1 MAWCLLM
8 PRLVWAQHILARPFP
23 FYYQLYSNEVFD
35 IYQDRMGY
43 LWFGMTS
50 GLARYDGHNLHTF
63 RSDYQHPNLLTDNR
77 IVYITDNSRYV
88 WISTGAGVSLY
99 DKLTW
104 KTSKVMDKRIDGQSI
119 TDIKANPMT
128 DEVWVGKGNHVFRC
142 SPDGKLL
149 KEYLLQEGIPDE
161 GIKQLYVDRQCQ
173 VWVCSANGLFRY
185 DKTKDQFMKLPLMP
199 DGASPFTM
207 LQDRQGR
214 YWIGTWGQGLW
225 LFNPKAA
232 ECYQRQKVNVSG
244 SDEEDMVFFSMAQ
257 DDVYGYLWLLSYQE
271 LHALKFQDGKLV
283 PVDISHIIDPH
294 KMFTKILKDR
304 EGNLWIG
311 SFDMGYTIYFNRTGV
326 VGCPMSS
333 LRELLHHDANIVTLG
348 YEGHNVLWMGQD
360 RYGLLLYNCKTGQ
373 VSLQAKLNLGEI
385 YSIKRA
391 RKYGMWLR
399 LRNKNRIVKAVFTS
413 QGVNL
418 VEDIDMYKLLA
429 NPGEI
434 LDINEDAK
442 GNLWILTTTNLY
454 VHTPKSSTL
463 FIAGKD
469 VLRPDAFAM
478 DTKGHIWT
486 VKGKNVYLM
495 SFNSPNISAKL
506 VGMVN
511 LLSRGEVVNHL
522 CVDKKGVLWLTTSL
536 SRIIKSNEGKT
547 KYAML
552 HTTEVADGGILSVLA
567 DGNKVWVLTN
577 KKLVCIDI
585 FTLKEMVYEANSD
598 HVGVKAFLKSALC
611 PDMQGGVFVG
621 GNDGVAQITANAFKM
636 SLPKNF
642 KLRVSDI
649 WVNGVSVMFDTVDKD
664 SREGI
669 VYLPSDSRNIRIS
682 IASLLFSPTVIEKI
696 QYKLDGVDLN
706 WNDLDCKTW
715 IAYYSSL
722 PRGKHCL
729 KVRWQKE
736 NGTWTASQDILVLVR
751 KPAFYESTIAFVIYT
766 LLLLAMIYYII
777 YAIRRRASLSA
788 LRHYHNQTRLGKMIE
803 ERSKEQIHLSGAP
816 DNAQVNDLSKS
827 EDGLSDADRVFFKH
841 MMDFIEQ
848 NLSNAEY
855 GQEQLAQDLLLSRST
870 LYRKIKAMTGMS
882 PLDFMKNVKMKK
894 ACELL
899 NRHQMSVSEIAYA
912 LGFTSP
918 KYFTKCFKEEL
929 GQTPTE
935 YQKQNAE

>member
-63 RSDYQHPNLLTDNR
+63 RSDYQHPSLLADNR

-88 WISTGAGVSLY
+88 WISTGAGVTLY

-142 SPDGKLL
+142 SSDGKLV
-149 KEYLLQEGIPDE
+149 KEYLLQDGMPDE
-161 GIKQLYVDRQCQ
+161 GIKQLYVDRQSQ
-173 VWVCSANGLFRY
+173 VWVCSSYGLFRY
-185 DKTKDQFMKLPLMP
+185 DKVKDQFIKLPSMP
-199 DGASPFTM
+199 DRTSPFTM

-225 LFNPKAA
+225 LFNPKA
-232 ECYQRQKVNVSG
+232 EKCYQRQKVLMSG
-244 SDEEDMVFFSMAQ
+244 SNVEDMVFFSMAQ

-283 PVDISHIIDPH
+283 SVDISHIIDPH

-304 EGNLWIG
+304 EGNLWLG

-326 VGCPMSS
+326 VGYPMSS

-360 RYGLLLYNCKTGQ
+360 RYGLLLYNLKTGQ

-399 LRNKNRIVKAVFTS
+399 LRNQNRIVKAVSTS
-413 QGVNL
+413 QGVNI

-434 LDINEDAK
+434 LDMNEDAK

-478 DTKGHIWT
+478 DGKGNIWT

-506 VGMVN
+506 VGKVN

-536 SRIIKSNEGKT
+536 SRIIKSNEDKT

-598 HVGVKAFLKSALC
+598 YVGVKAFLKSALC

-621 GNDGVAQITANAFKM
+621 GHDGVAQITANAFKM
-636 SLPKNF
+636 RLPKNF

-649 WVNGVSVMFDTVDKD
+649 WVNGVSVMFDAVDKD

-706 WNDLDCKTW
+706 WNDLDSKTW

-722 PRGKHCL
+722 PRGKHSL

-788 LRHYHNQTRLGKMIE
+788 LRHYHNQTRLEKMIE
-803 ERSKEQIHLSGAP
+803 ERSKEQIHLSESP
-816 DNAQVNDLSKS
+816 DIVQVNDLSKS
-827 EDGLSDADRVFFKH
+827 EEGLLGADRTFFKH

-848 NLSNAEY
+848 NLGNAEY